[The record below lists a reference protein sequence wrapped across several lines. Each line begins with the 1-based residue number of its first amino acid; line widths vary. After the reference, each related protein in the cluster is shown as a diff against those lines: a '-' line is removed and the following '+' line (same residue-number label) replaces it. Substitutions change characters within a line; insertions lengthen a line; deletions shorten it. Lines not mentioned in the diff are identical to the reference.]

1 MLLGHISSNSMK
13 MNETALESFGRT
25 YMCFSRVTIVV
36 FNFPQYWILQPLI
49 LSKDE

>member
-25 YMCFSRVTIVV
+25 YV
-36 FNFPQYWILQPLI
+36 LQQG
-49 LSKDE
+49 